1 MDGSSLDAE
10 AILQMVVHFYYR
22 KRDTTVIVLILI
34 SLEHQTPPEVH
45 FFFWQDPT
53 GSLFPSNSDKVLSYP
68 A

>member
-34 SLEHQTPPEVH
+34 SLEHQTPPEVR
-45 FFFWQDPT
+45 FFS
-53 GSLFPSNSDKVLSYP
+53 SLFPSNSDKVLSYP